1 MRHFIFTMV
10 DMAGAL
16 LAFSFENSAL
26 KGYANEY
33 GKRVKEDYKKLL
45 WLFPQQLIYRQLMYY
60 ILFKSF
66 NKALKGELQGWG
78 VLKRT
83 GNVKQTVT
91 V

>member
-1 MRHFIFTMV
+1 MV

-16 LAFSFENSAL
+16 LAFNFENNAL
-26 KGYANEY
+26 KDHAPEN
-33 GKRVKEDYKKLL
+33 GKRIRENYKKLL

-83 GNVKQTVT
+83 GNVKHTSTV
-91 V
+91 